1 MANEYILRLQFDKK
15 INSITGNEFQNL
27 FYDIMKRTDKDF
39 IEIKTQGSIG
49 DRKCDGY
56 IKNKGIFYQVY
67 APEDASNKETQKNAI
82 SKLRKDFE
90 KLYAHTKNGHYEE
103 IKEFIFVINTK
114 GAKGIYPDLADE
126 LEKLE
131 KEYNNINFR
140 YMDTDSIKDLFYNLD
155 MNNKR
160 RIMDFGIPD
169 ISDISI
175 KFEVIQEIVVYLN
188 NNVKEKKFN
197 HDMIVPEFDRK
208 IEFNGLSKYIKKSLN
223 DANLYVDDLNHYLS
237 DSNLDSNL
245 LCNIYKTLYK
255 KAKEKY
261 PDDPDE
267 QFNYILMQSYD
278 SDSITD
284 RRKDYIYK
292 INIIIIMAKFF
303 NSCDIFEYDE

>member
-90 KLYAHTKNGHYEE
+90 KLYAHTKNSHYEE

-255 KAKEKY
+255 EAKEKY

>member
-1 MANEYILRLQFDKK
+1 MVSEYILRLQFDKK
-15 INSITGNEFQNL
+15 INSINGNEFQNL

-56 IKNKGIFYQVY
+56 IKNEGIFYQVY

-90 KLYAHTKNGHYEE
+90 KLYTHTKNGHYEE

-131 KEYNNINFR
+131 KEYDNINFR

-155 MNNKR
+155 INNKR
-160 RIMDFGIPD
+160 RIMDFCIPD
-169 ISDISI
+169 INDMSI
-175 KFEVIQEIVVYLN
+175 KFEVIQEVVVYLN
-188 NNVKEKKFN
+188 DNVKEKKFN
-197 HDMIVPEFDRK
+197 HNMIVPEFDRK
-208 IEFNGLSKYIKKSLN
+208 IEFNGLSKHIKKSLN
-223 DANLYVDDLNHYLS
+223 DANSYIDDLNRYLS

-255 KAKEKY
+255 EAKEKY

-267 QFNYILMQSYD
+267 QFNYILTQSYD
-278 SDSITD
+278 SKSITD
-284 RRKDYIYK
+284 RRKEYIYQM
-292 INIIIIMAKFF
+292 NIIIIMAKFF
-303 NSCDIFEYDE
+303 NSCDIFEYDK